1 MLQPESV
8 GAADDGRSASAQYRD
23 MRNHRSDPSLR
34 PVKWIVGSMVALLLG
49 LGLTTTGAPDRSR
62 QPDPPAVQPALGR
75 HQVLQVDAIM
85 TEQMALPNADTARQN
100 HLDDPQLARSQDP
113 NYVRLLEQHQ
123 TDVDQMLAADN
134 P

>member
-8 GAADDGRSASAQYRD
+8 GAADDCRSHSAQHRD

-62 QPDPPAVQPALGR
+62 QPDPPTVQPAQAS
-75 HQVLQVDAIM
+75 HQVLQVDANM
-85 TEQMALPNADTARQN
+85 TEQMSLPNADTARQN
-100 HLDDPQLARSQDP
+100 HLDDPQLTRSQDP
-113 NYVRLLEQHQ
+113 DYVRLLEQHQ
-123 TDVDQMLAADN
+123 ADVDQMLAVNN